1 MRMFLKKHMGRKRK
15 DNGYNKGKFKE
26 FEYFLKGL
34 RAPLFKLFNYKSK
47 YKYDCP
53 ICGYYGPFM
62 DKNNRLRAKCPKC
75 GELERARMAMLVVNK
90 IYDDAKAA
98 ETDVLH
104 ISPENF
110 LRKIFKKKYKTYI
123 SSDLYREDVDHQFD
137 IQSIPYPDNSFDLVF
152 ASHVLEYVK
161 NDRQAIKEI
170 KRVLRPGGL
179 AFLPV
184 PMLHKKT
191 IDFEERPPNKR
202 IIRETGEDYYDRY
215 REVFEEVIVYK
226 PKTFNQRFNLTID
239 IKEKKQT
246 NQQEIEYQIPNLLPV
261 CKS

>member
-1 MRMFLKKHMGRKRK
+1 MGRKRK
-15 DNGYNKGKFKE
+15 DDGYNKGKFKE
-26 FEYFLKGL
+26 VEYFLKGL
-34 RAPLFKLFNYKSK
+34 RAPIFKLLNHKSK

-53 ICGYYGPFM
+53 ICGYDGPFM

-75 GELERARMAMLVVNK
+75 GELERARMAMLVVNQ
-90 IYDDAKAA
+90 IYDDKKAS

-104 ISPENF
+104 VSPENF
-110 LRKIFKKKYKTYI
+110 LRKIFKEKYKSYI

-161 NDRQAIKEI
+161 NDRQAIQEI

-184 PMLHKKT
+184 PMLHEKT
-191 IDFEERPPNKR
+191 IDFEERPTNKR
-202 IIRETGEDYYDRY
+202 IIRETGIDYFDRY
-215 REVFEEVIVYK
+215 REVFSEVTVYEPSSFDEK
-226 PKTFNQRFNLTID
+226 FNLTID
-239 IKEKKQT
+239 MEDSPDL
-246 NQQEIEYQIPNLLPV
+246 NQKRQSYQLPNLLPV
-261 CKS
+261 CKA

>member
-1 MRMFLKKHMGRKRK
+1 MGRKRK
-15 DNGYNKGKFKE
+15 DDGYNKGKFKE
-26 FEYFLKGL
+26 IEYFFKGI
-34 RAPLFKLFNYKSK
+34 RAPIFKLLNHKSK
-47 YKYDCP
+47 FKYDCP
-53 ICGYYGPFM
+53 ICGYHGPFM

-75 GELERARMAMLVVNK
+75 GELERARMAMLVVDQ
-90 IYDDAKAA
+90 IFDETKAL

-110 LRKIFKKKYKTYI
+110 LRKIFKKKYKSYI

-137 IQSIPYPDNSFDLVF
+137 IQSIPYPDNTFDLVF

-184 PMLHKKT
+184 PMLHEKT
-191 IDFEERPPNKR
+191 IDFEKRPPNKR
-202 IIRETGEDYYDRY
+202 IIRETGIDYFDRY
-215 REVFEEVIVYK
+215 REVFNEVKIYK
-226 PKTFNQRFNLTID
+226 PDSFDERFNLTID
-239 IKEKKQT
+239 MEDILDSTLEKH
-246 NQQEIEYQIPNLLPV
+246 NYQLPNLLPV
-261 CKS
+261 CLA